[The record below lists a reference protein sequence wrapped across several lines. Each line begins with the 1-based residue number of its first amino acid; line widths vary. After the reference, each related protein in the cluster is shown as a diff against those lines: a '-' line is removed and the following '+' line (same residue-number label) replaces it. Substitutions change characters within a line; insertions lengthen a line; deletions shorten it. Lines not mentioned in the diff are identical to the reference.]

1 MVMTIATNCS
11 NTRSCISFWERFGD
25 PPRIMLR
32 RTSSSP
38 RATAPPAMGRMIV
51 LRNEAIAVHNT
62 AQDRPPSPASGPA
75 KVPRSGFLS
84 NNIRRLAWHPP
95 SAFSAPARCNVR
107 QRRYFY
113 LVVMDAFY
121 AFLADDGWAIA
132 SHIALSTLMALFPFL
147 IVLASLAGF
156 FGSKELADQ
165 AVGLLLQIWPKQV
178 ADSLSG
184 EIHDVLTT
192 SRGDIL
198 TIGAMLAV
206 YFASNGVEAL
216 RVALNR
222 AYSVVEPR
230 RWYWLRLESI
240 GYTLVAAITALA
252 MAFLIVLG
260 PLIIEAAR
268 RNIPLIVETTEKLLS
283 VSRYGVT
290 ITALIIALSILHAWL
305 PAGRR
310 GFLQILPG
318 IVFTFVASLVSG
330 LVFGQYLARFA
341 NNYVTMYAGLAS
353 VIIALVFLYFIA
365 AIFVYGGELNAA
377 IIKSRLPH
385 GVSLQAAQSLKP
397 LDSQA

>member
-1 MVMTIATNCS
+1 VSAVRLIRYIFHVTI
-11 NTRSCISFWERFGD
+11 
-25 PPRIMLR
+25 
-32 RTSSSP
+32 
-38 RATAPPAMGRMIV
+38 
-51 LRNEAIAVHNT
+51 
-62 AQDRPPSPASGPA
+62 
-75 KVPRSGFLS
+75 
-84 NNIRRLAWHPP
+84 
-95 SAFSAPARCNVR
+95 
-107 QRRYFY
+107 
-113 LVVMDAFY
+113 DAFY
-121 AFLADDGWAIA
+121 TFLADDGWAIA

-147 IVLASLAGF
+147 IVLTSLAGF

-165 AVGLLLQIWPKQV
+165 AAGLLLQVWPKQV

-192 SRGDIL
+192 TRGDIL
-198 TIGAMLAV
+198 TIGAVLAV

-222 AYSVVEPR
+222 AYAVIEPR

-240 GYTLVAAITALA
+240 GYTLVAAFTSLA

-260 PLIIEAAR
+260 PLMLEAAR
-268 RNIPLIVETTEKLLS
+268 RHIPIIVDTNQNLLNIA
-283 VSRYGVT
+283 RYSIT
-290 ITALIIALSILHAWL
+290 ILALVVALFVLHAWL

-310 GFLQILPG
+310 SFLQILPG
-318 IVFTFVASLVSG
+318 IIFTLLASMLSG
-330 LVFGQYLARFA
+330 TGVGQYLARFA

-353 VIIALVFLYFIA
+353 VLIALVFLYFIA

-397 LDSQA
+397 SETRA

>member
-1 MVMTIATNCS
+1 V
-11 NTRSCISFWERFGD
+11 R
-25 PPRIMLR
+25 L
-32 RTSSSP
+32 
-38 RATAPPAMGRMIV
+38 
-51 LRNEAIAVHNT
+51 
-62 AQDRPPSPASGPA
+62 
-75 KVPRSGFLS
+75 
-84 NNIRRLAWHPP
+84 IRYIFHVGL
-95 SAFSAPARCNVR
+95 
-107 QRRYFY
+107 
-113 LVVMDAFY
+113 DAFY
-121 AFLADDGWAIA
+121 TFLADDGWAIA

-147 IVLASLAGF
+147 IVLTSLAGF

-165 AVGLLLQIWPKQV
+165 AAGLLLQVWPKQV
-178 ADSLSG
+178 ADTLTG

-192 SRGDIL
+192 TRGDIL
-198 TIGAMLAV
+198 TIGAVLAV

-222 AYSVVEPR
+222 AYAVIESR

-240 GYTLVAAITALA
+240 GYTLVAAVTSLA

-260 PLIIEAAR
+260 PLMLEAAR
-268 RNIPLIVETTEKLLS
+268 RHIPIIVETNENFLNVT
-283 VSRYGVT
+283 RYSIT
-290 ITALIIALSILHAWL
+290 ICALVIALFVLHAWL

-318 IVFTFVASLVSG
+318 IVFTLAASIISG
-330 LVFGQYLARFA
+330 SVFGQYLARFA

-353 VIIALVFLYFIA
+353 VIIALVFLYFMA

-397 LDSQA
+397 SETRA

>member
-1 MVMTIATNCS
+1 M
-11 NTRSCISFWERFGD
+11 R
-25 PPRIMLR
+25 L
-32 RTSSSP
+32 
-38 RATAPPAMGRMIV
+38 
-51 LRNEAIAVHNT
+51 
-62 AQDRPPSPASGPA
+62 
-75 KVPRSGFLS
+75 
-84 NNIRRLAWHPP
+84 IRYIFHVC
-95 SAFSAPARCNVR
+95 F
-107 QRRYFY
+107 
-113 LVVMDAFY
+113 DAFY
-121 AFLADDGWAIA
+121 TFLADDGWAIA

-147 IVLASLAGF
+147 IVLTSLAGF
-156 FGSKELADQ
+156 FGYKELADQ
-165 AVGLLLQIWPKQV
+165 AAGRLLQVWPRQV

-192 SRGDIL
+192 TRGDIL
-198 TIGAMLAV
+198 TIGAVLAV

-222 AYSVVEPR
+222 AYAVIEPR

-240 GYTLVAAITALA
+240 GYTLVAAFTSLA

-260 PLIIEAAR
+260 PLMLEAAR
-268 RNIPLIVETTEKLLS
+268 RHIPIIVETNENLLNIA
-283 VSRYGVT
+283 RYSVT
-290 ITALIIALSILHAWL
+290 ILALVVALFVLHAWL

-318 IVFTFVASLVSG
+318 IVFTLAASMISG
-330 LVFGQYLARFA
+330 TVFGQYLARFA

-385 GVSLQAAQSLKP
+385 GVSLQAAQSLRP
-397 LDSQA
+397 SETQA

>member
-1 MVMTIATNCS
+1 VKQ
-11 NTRSCISFWERFGD
+11 
-25 PPRIMLR
+25 LR
-32 RTSSSP
+32 Y
-38 RATAPPAMGRMIV
+38 V
-51 LRNEAIAVHNT
+51 YQVAI
-62 AQDRPPSPASGPA
+62 
-75 KVPRSGFLS
+75 
-84 NNIRRLAWHPP
+84 
-95 SAFSAPARCNVR
+95 
-107 QRRYFY
+107 
-113 LVVMDAFY
+113 DAFY
-121 AFLADDGWAIA
+121 TFLADDGWAIA

-156 FGSKELADQ
+156 FGSRELPDQ
-165 AVGLLLQIWPKQV
+165 AAALMLQIMPKQV
-178 ADSLSG
+178 SDSLSG
-184 EIHDVLTT
+184 EIHDVLST
-192 SRGDIL
+192 SRGDAL

-206 YFASNGVEAL
+206 YFASNGVESL

-222 AYSVVEPR
+222 AYSVIEPR

-240 GYTLVAAITALA
+240 GYTLVAAFTALA

-260 PLIIEAAR
+260 PLMVEAAR
-268 RNIPLIVETTEKLLS
+268 RHIPLVIANNESFLNTA
-283 VSRYGVT
+283 RYGIT
-290 ITALIIALSILHAWL
+290 ITALTVALFILHAWL

-318 IVFTFVASLVSG
+318 IAFTLVASLVSG
-330 LVFGQYLARFA
+330 IVFGQYLARFA

-385 GVSLQAAQSLKP
+385 GVSLQAAQSLAP

>member
-1 MVMTIATNCS
+1 MK
-11 NTRSCISFWERFGD
+11 
-25 PPRIMLR
+25 
-32 RTSSSP
+32 
-38 RATAPPAMGRMIV
+38 
-51 LRNEAIAVHNT
+51 AV
-62 AQDRPPSPASGPA
+62 
-75 KVPRSGFLS
+75 
-84 NNIRRLAWHPP
+84 
-95 SAFSAPARCNVR
+95 
-107 QRRYFY
+107 RYIY
-113 LVVMDAFY
+113 IVVMDAFY
-121 AFLADDGWAIA
+121 TFLADDGWAIA

-147 IVLASLAGF
+147 IVLTSLAGV

-165 AVGLLLQIWPKQV
+165 AASLMLQIWPKQV
-178 ADSLSG
+178 ADSISG
-184 EIHDVLTT
+184 EVHDVLTT
-192 SRGDIL
+192 TRTGIL
-198 TIGAMLAV
+198 TIGAALSV

-222 AYSVVEPR
+222 AYAVVEMR

-240 GYTLVAAITALA
+240 AYTLIAAFTALA

-268 RNIPLIVETTEKLLS
+268 RHIPLFVESNESILTWL
-283 VSRYGVT
+283 RYGIT
-290 ITALIIALSILHAWL
+290 ISALVVALFILHAWL

-310 GFLQILPG
+310 SFLQIMPG
-318 IVFTFVASLVSG
+318 IVFTVVASLVSG
-330 LVFGQYLARFA
+330 VVFGQYLARFA

-397 LDSQA
+397 GETQA